1 MKPQCA
7 LLLVLLVILALHTR
21 GNEALSFAWACVAL
35 NGVCRQ
41 GACLPS
47 ELYFGPLGC
56 GKNFLCCVKFP
67 LTAEN

>member
-1 MKPQCA
+1 KGSEAVSFPWSCA
-7 LLLVLLVILALHTR
+7 
-21 GNEALSFAWACVAL
+21 AL

-56 GKNFLCCVKFP
+56 GKESLCCVSYFF
-67 LTAEN
+67 

>member
-7 LLLVLLVILALHTR
+7 LLLVLLVILSLHSK
-21 GNEALSFAWACVAL
+21 GNEAVSFPWSCAALS
-35 NGVCRQ
+35 GVCRQ

-56 GKNFLCCVKFP
+56 GKESLCCVSYF
-67 LTAEN
+67 L